1 MIIEKIDIKS
11 FGALTDM
18 TLDFNEGINVIEGQN
33 EAGKSTIA
41 AFIRYMLFGF
51 DPDDKA
57 ALSERKK
64 RINWTTGTA
73 QGSMIVRVKGKRYL
87 ITRTTVPVLDS
98 LGRET
103 YKEDSSIIDMDSG
116 TTSFGKLAA
125 GEVFFGVS
133 GELFVNTAFVGQVG
147 DSAINEG
154 SVTASIENIL
164 FSGSERIN
172 TERAI
177 AKLGEKMD
185 GLMHRDG
192 QSGVIPD
199 LMRRRDELVETLS
212 RSNEDNKQILAK
224 ETELFRIRQERS
236 ESEQRLD
243 RLVDLENCYTNVMK
257 IQSFDELHVL
267 EEDSAAK
274 ADAYSSF
281 IRENTRAGY
290 VPTEEYLT
298 DIALSRRAVNDT
310 YRTLVEAEDTYAREK
325 SVAGITHEIEN
336 MIELTDTMGGERG
349 VLDAAGSARGGFIK
363 NIIFTVLT
371 ALAAIAAVVYEI
383 VAAGIFAE
391 TLLRVAVGAVGAV
404 ALVGVILFAVFMA
417 REKKRLD
424 AVAAKFGVETYEDLV
439 GKIAIIGEARVKRDG
454 LVRAIEN
461 ARVHLERSR
470 EAYDN
475 AKAELTRVIV
485 RWGEEPPTS
494 GLEEFLD
501 RLTAKVSAFLE
512 RKKILLDEKN
522 VIELS
527 VRELRRQ
534 LADISEIDI
543 RATVSPM
550 KRKVLS
556 TINHDDIVSGISQ
569 LRLRIDECKREEQ
582 DVESELIS
590 LRVKAGDP
598 SALCAKI
605 AALDERIAELS
616 DRHKAY
622 YTALKCIENA
632 SNDLRSEISPR
643 LGEYATELMSV
654 MTDKKYNSF
663 SVSDG
668 MRVTFT
674 ADDGTEKSVDFLSGG
689 TRDLAYI
696 AVRMALIDMLYAEK
710 PPVCFDETFA
720 HQDNV
725 RARSMMRAVA
735 RLADDGYQSFVF
747 TCRAREG
754 ALATEI
760 TAKSGVYKLSSQID
774 DAV

>member
-57 ALSERKK
+57 SLSERKK

-73 QGSMIVRVKGKRYL
+73 QGSMVVRVKGKKYL

-116 TTSFGKLAA
+116 TTSFGKLPA

-154 SVTASIENIL
+154 SVRASIENIL

-177 AKLGEKMD
+177 AKITEKMD
-185 GLMHRDG
+185 GLIHREG

-199 LMRRRDELVETLS
+199 LMRRRDELVETLE

-224 ETELFRIRQERS
+224 ETELYRIRQERK
-236 ESEQRLD
+236 ESEERLD
-243 RLVDLENCYTNVMK
+243 RLVDLDNCYTNVMK
-257 IQSFDELHVL
+257 IHSFDELHKL

-298 DIALSRRAVNDT
+298 DIAIARRTVNDT
-310 YRTLVEAEDTYAREK
+310 YRAFVEAEDAYAREK
-325 SVAGITHEIEN
+325 SVVGITREIES
-336 MIELTDTMGGERG
+336 MIELSDTMGGEQG
-349 VLDAAGSARGGFIK
+349 VLQSAGAARLGFIK

-383 VAAGIFAE
+383 VAVDFFAE
-391 TLLRVAVGAVGAV
+391 VLMRVAVGAVGAV
-404 ALVGVILFAVFMA
+404 ALVGTVLFSVFLA

-424 AVAAKFGVETYEDLV
+424 AVAAKFGVDTYHDLV
-439 GKIAIIGEARVKRDG
+439 GKIGVIGEARVKRDG
-454 LVRAIEN
+454 LVRSIEN
-461 ARVHLERSR
+461 ARVLLERSR

-501 RLTAKVSAFLE
+501 KLAAKVSAFLE
-512 RKKILLDEKN
+512 RKKILLEEKN

-556 TINHDDIVSGISQ
+556 TINHDDIISGIAQ
-569 LRLRIDECKREEQ
+569 LRLRIEECKREEQ

-598 SALCAKI
+598 TALYAKI
-605 AALDERIAELS
+605 TALDDRINELR

-622 YTALKCIENA
+622 YTALKCIESA
-632 SNDLRSEISPR
+632 SDDLRSEISPR

-654 MTDKKYNSF
+654 MTDRKYSTF

-668 MRVTFT
+668 MKVTF
-674 ADDGTEKSVDFLSGG
+674 AAEDGTEKSVDFLSGG

-696 AVRMALIDMLYAEK
+696 AVRMALIDMLYPEK

-735 RLADDGYQSFVF
+735 KLAEDGYQSFIF

-754 ALATEI
+754 ALATEL
-760 TAKSGVYKLSSQID
+760 TGASGVYKLSNQID

>member
-73 QGSMIVRVKGKRYL
+73 QGSMIVRVKDKRYL

-116 TTSFGKLAA
+116 TTSFGKLPA

-154 SVTASIENIL
+154 SVRASIENIL

-172 TERAI
+172 NERAM
-177 AKLGEKMD
+177 AKLAEKMD
-185 GLMHRDG
+185 GLMHREG
-192 QSGVIPD
+192 QSGIIPD
-199 LMRRRDELVETLS
+199 LMKRREELLETLN

-224 ETELFRIRQERS
+224 ETELFRIRQERK
-236 ESEQRLD
+236 ESEERLD
-243 RLVDLENCYTNVMK
+243 RLVDLDSCYTNVMK

-274 ADAYSSF
+274 SEAYSSF
-281 IRENTRAGY
+281 IRENTRVGY

-298 DIALSRRAVNDT
+298 DIAVARRTVNDT
-310 YRTLVEAEDTYAREK
+310 YRALVEAEDAYEREK
-325 SVAGITHEIEN
+325 SVVGITREIEG
-336 MIELTDTMGGERG
+336 MIELSDTMGGERG
-349 VLDAAGSARGGFIK
+349 VLDVAGSARGGFIK
-363 NIIFTVLT
+363 NIIFTILT
-371 ALAAIAAVVYEI
+371 ALVAIAAVVYEI
-383 VAAGIFAE
+383 VAVDFFAE
-391 TLLRVAVGAVGAV
+391 ILMRVAVGALGAV
-404 ALVGVILFAVFMA
+404 ALVGVVLFAVFMA

-424 AVAAKFGVETYEDLV
+424 AVAEKFGVETYEDLV
-439 GKIAIIGEARVKRDG
+439 GKIGIIGEARVKRDG
-454 LVRAIEN
+454 LVRSIEN
-461 ARVHLERSR
+461 SRAHLERSR
-470 EAYDN
+470 EAYDS

-501 RLTAKVSAFLE
+501 KLAAKVSAFLE
-512 RKKILLDEKN
+512 RKKILLEEKN

-556 TINHDDIVSGISQ
+556 TINHDDIISGISQ
-569 LRLRIDECKREEQ
+569 LRLRIEECKREEQ

-598 SALCAKI
+598 TALYAKI
-605 AALDERIAELS
+605 TALDERISELCS
-616 DRHKAY
+616 RHKAY
-622 YTALKCIENA
+622 YTALKCIESA
-632 SNDLRSEISPR
+632 SDDLRSEISPR

-654 MTDKKYNSF
+654 MTDKKYSNF

-668 MRVTFT
+668 MTVTFT
-674 ADDGTEKSVDFLSGG
+674 AEDGSEKSVDFLSGG

-696 AVRMALIDMLYAEK
+696 AVRMALIDMLYPEK

-725 RARSMMRAVA
+725 RAHSMMRAIA
-735 RLADDGYQSFVF
+735 KLADDGYQSFIF

-754 ALATEI
+754 ALATELS
-760 TAKSGVYKLSSQID
+760 AASGVYRLSTQID

>member
-87 ITRTTVPVLDS
+87 ITRTTVPVLDG

-172 TERAI
+172 TERAM

-185 GLMHRDG
+185 GLMHREG

-310 YRTLVEAEDTYAREK
+310 YRTLVEAEDAYAKEK
-325 SVAGITHEIEN
+325 SVAGITHEIES

-349 VLDAAGSARGGFIK
+349 VLDAAGAARGGFIK
-363 NIIFTVLT
+363 NIIFTILT
-371 ALAAIAAVVYEI
+371 ALVAIAAVVYEI
-383 VAAGIFAE
+383 VATDIFAE
-391 TLLRVAVGAVGAV
+391 MLLRVAVGTVGAV

-512 RKKILLDEKN
+512 RKKILLEEKN

-569 LRLRIDECKREEQ
+569 LRLRIEECKREEQ

-598 SALCAKI
+598 SALYAKI

-632 SNDLRSEISPR
+632 SDDLRSEISPR

-696 AVRMALIDMLYAEK
+696 AVRMALIDMLYPEK

-754 ALATEI
+754 ALATEL

>member
-51 DPDDKA
+51 DADDKA
-57 ALSERKK
+57 VLSERKK

-73 QGSMIVRVKGKRYL
+73 QGSMIVRVKDKKYL

-154 SVTASIENIL
+154 SVRMSIENIL

-172 TERAI
+172 TERAM
-177 AKLGEKMD
+177 AKLAEKMD
-185 GLMHRDG
+185 GLMHREG

-199 LMRRRDELVETLS
+199 LMRRRDELVETLN

-224 ETELFRIRQERS
+224 ETELFRIRQERK
-236 ESEQRLD
+236 ESEERLD
-243 RLVDLENCYTNVMK
+243 RLVDLDSCYTNVMK

-274 ADAYSSF
+274 SDAYSSF

-298 DIALSRRAVNDT
+298 DIAVARRTVNDT
-310 YRTLVEAEDTYAREK
+310 YRTLVEAEDAYAREK
-325 SVAGITHEIEN
+325 SVVGITREIES
-336 MIELTDTMGGERG
+336 MIELSDTMGGERG
-349 VLDAAGSARGGFIK
+349 VLDVAGSARGGFIK
-363 NIIFTVLT
+363 NIIFTILT
-371 ALAAIAAVVYEI
+371 ALVAIAAVVYEI
-383 VAAGIFAE
+383 VAVDFFAE
-391 TLLRVAVGAVGAV
+391 ILMRVAVGAVGAV
-404 ALVGVILFAVFMA
+404 ALVGALLFAVFMA

-424 AVAAKFGVETYEDLV
+424 AVAEKFGVETYDDLV
-439 GKIAIIGEARVKRDG
+439 GKIGIIGEARVKRDG
-454 LVRAIEN
+454 LVRSIEN

-485 RWGEEPPTS
+485 RWGEEPPAS

-501 RLTAKVSAFLE
+501 KLSAKVSAFLE
-512 RKKILLDEKN
+512 RKKILLEEKN

-556 TINHDDIVSGISQ
+556 TINHDDIISGISQ
-569 LRLRIDECKREEQ
+569 LRLRIEECKREEQ

-598 SALCAKI
+598 TALYAKI
-605 AALDERIAELS
+605 TALDERIGELR

-622 YTALKCIENA
+622 YTALKCIESA
-632 SNDLRSEISPR
+632 SDDLRSEISPR

-654 MTDKKYNSF
+654 MTDRKYSSF

-668 MRVTFT
+668 MKVTFT
-674 ADDGTEKSVDFLSGG
+674 ADDGRDKSVDFLSGG

-696 AVRMALIDMLYAEK
+696 AVRMALIDMLYPEK

-735 RLADDGYQSFVF
+735 KLADDGYQSFIF

-754 ALATEI
+754 ALATEL
-760 TAKSGVYKLSSQID
+760 TKASGVYKLSTQID